1 MTRTPW
7 PGLRPAWV
15 EVDLEAIAGN
25 VRTLAA
31 EVAPARLL
39 AVVKADAYGHG
50 AVPVARA
57 AVRAGAAWLGVA
69 LVEEA
74 QELRRAGIS
83 APVLVLSEPHPAAAD
98 ACAADQVAVTL
109 CTREGVA
116 AFGMAGRRAGRAVTA
131 HLKVDTGMHR
141 VGVWPPGAAVGLI
154 ERAAAV
160 GLELEGLWTH
170 LACADSDEV
179 TTKRQLDAFAQVI
192 KQVRGAGYAPRLLH
206 VANTAGAIGFPRAR
220 LDMVRVGIGI
230 YGVQPAPGI
239 GAGLG
244 LQPALTWR
252 SAVAFVKR
260 LTAGTRVSYGHHHE
274 LERDSWVATVPVGYS
289 DGYPRMLSS
298 RADVLVGGRR
308 CRVAG
313 SVTMDQLIVD
323 CGELEPAVGDEVVLL
338 GAQGA
343 ETVTAWE
350 LAGHAGTIAYEVL
363 ARVGTRVPRRH
374 HSGGGP

>member
-1 MTRTPW
+1 MTR
-7 PGLRPAWV
+7 LRPTWV
-15 EVDLEAIAGN
+15 DVDLDAIAHN
-25 VRTLAA
+25 VRALSFGAG
-31 EVAPARLL
+31 ELM

-50 AVPVARA
+50 GVAVARTA
-57 AVRAGAAWLGVA
+57 MDAGASWLGVA
-69 LVEEA
+69 LVEEGL
-74 QELRRAGIS
+74 ELRAAGLE
-83 APVLVLSEPHPAAAD
+83 APVLVLSECPPGAEV
-98 ACAADQVAVTL
+98 VAVSAGLTLTL
-109 CTREGVA
+109 CSDAGLDRLAAVA
-116 AFGMAGRRAGRAVTA
+116 STVQAPVRV
-131 HLKVDTGMHR
+131 HVKVDTGMHR

-179 TTKRQLDAFAQVI
+179 TTKRQLDVFAQVI
-192 KQVRGAGYAPRLLH
+192 KQVRGAGHAPRLLH

-298 RADVLVGGRR
+298 CADVLVGGRR

-363 ARVGTRVPRRH
+363 ARIGTRVPRRH